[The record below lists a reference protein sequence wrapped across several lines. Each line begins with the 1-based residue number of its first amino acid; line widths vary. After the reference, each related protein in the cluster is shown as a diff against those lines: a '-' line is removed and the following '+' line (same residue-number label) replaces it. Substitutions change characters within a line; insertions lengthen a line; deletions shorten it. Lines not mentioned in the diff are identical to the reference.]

1 MQTHRRRR
9 SSRGPKVGVAVGVL
23 VLVILAI
30 IGWFWFRAQG
40 PQPLP
45 DEAPPTASPGTP
57 SPMGEVPPLDLPEL
71 SASDAFVRDLVAR
84 LSSHPEFT
92 RWLVTDRLI
101 ERFVLVVVEMAGG
114 SNPAEH
120 VRHMAPQEEFT
131 VREVEGRLVIAPES
145 FRRYDLLAATFASLD
160 TPGTARLYRQ
170 LYPLIE
176 EAFQELGIPDRTFDE
191 TLMMAARNVRGV
203 EVPISSPEVMP
214 VEAVFEFSDPGLEA
228 LRGGEKLL
236 IRMGPQN
243 AQLIQDKLAE
253 LSEAL
258 GFPSTGP

>member
-1 MQTHRRRR
+1 MPTHRRRR
-9 SSRGPKVGVAVGVL
+9 GSGGPNVGMAVGVIVLAIL
-23 VLVILAI
+23 VI

-40 PQPLP
+40 PQPIP
-45 DEAPPTASPGTP
+45 DEAPPTAAPDP
-57 SPMGEVPPLDLPEL
+57 SPMREVPPLDLPEL
-71 SASDAFVRDLVAR
+71 SASDAVVRDLVTR
-84 LSSHPEFT
+84 LSSHPQFA

-101 ERFVLVVVEMAGG
+101 ERFVLVVVEVAGG

-131 VREVEGRLVIAPES
+131 VREMGGRLVIAPES

-160 TPGTARLYRQ
+160 TPGTAQLYRQ
-170 LYPLIE
+170 LHPLIA

-191 TLMMAARNVRGV
+191 TLEMALRNVQGM
-203 EVPISSPEVMP
+203 EVPTASPEVTPM
-214 VEAVFEFSDPGLEA
+214 EAVFEFSDPELEA

-236 IRMGPQN
+236 IRIGPQN
-243 AQLIQDKLAE
+243 ARLIQGKLAE

-258 GFPSTGP
+258 GFSPAGP